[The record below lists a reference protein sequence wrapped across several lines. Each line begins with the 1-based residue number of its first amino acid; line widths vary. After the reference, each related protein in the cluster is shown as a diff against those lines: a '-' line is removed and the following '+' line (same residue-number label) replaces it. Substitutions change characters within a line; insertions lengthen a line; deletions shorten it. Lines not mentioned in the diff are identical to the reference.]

1 MGCASTILF
10 LELCLYQ
17 NFIYTDCTL
26 HDIFIVFFQ
35 LIFYSFTSIVY
46 GIQLHEL
53 SMLEAVGGNKKNIPD
68 SNEVF
73 HE

>member
-1 MGCASTILF
+1 M
-10 LELCLYQ
+10 
-17 NFIYTDCTL
+17 
-26 HDIFIVFFQ
+26 FFQ

-68 SNEVF
+68 SNEVSD
-73 HE
+73 E